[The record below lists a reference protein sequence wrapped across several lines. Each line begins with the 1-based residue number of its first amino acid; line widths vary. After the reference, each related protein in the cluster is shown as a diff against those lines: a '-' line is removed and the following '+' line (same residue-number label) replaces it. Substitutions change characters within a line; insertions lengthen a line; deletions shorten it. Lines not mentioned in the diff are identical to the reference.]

1 MLSHCIYDL
10 SYADYFYHQ
19 WRRWW
24 DHLATE
30 QRQTFSKILVAINE
44 LRTSANNPAVEY
56 ATKVA
61 QDYDAQLVILHV
73 IRANVNNLHSINLP
87 GHVIEMKKQAQ
98 AYFIKMTE
106 NLHDNEDRNKE
117 NILRI
122 KTEIIASLRIA
133 DALVSYAKDKR
144 VDLIIIGTRGRS
156 KLKGMLLGSVA
167 YDVIRYA
174 HCPVL
179 IVK

>member
-1 MLSHCIYDL
+1 MPPRYIYNL

-19 WRRWW
+19 WRWW
-24 DHLATE
+24 DHLAAQ
-30 QRQTFSKILVAINE
+30 QRQTFSKILVAIHE
-44 LRTSANNPAVEY
+44 LRTTTSNPAVDY
-56 ATKVA
+56 AIKVA

-87 GHVIEMKKQAQ
+87 AHVIEMKKQAQ
-98 AYFIKMTE
+98 AYFVKITE
-106 NLHDNEDRNKE
+106 KLHDNEDRNKE

-144 VDLIIIGTRGRS
+144 IDLIIIGTRGRS

-167 YDVIRYA
+167 SDVVRYA

-179 IVK
+179 VVK

>member
-1 MLSHCIYDL
+1 MLSRYIYNL
-10 SYADYFYHQ
+10 SYADYFCHQ
-19 WRRWW
+19 CRWW

-30 QRQTFSKILVAINE
+30 QRQTFSKILVAIHE
-44 LRTSANNPAVEY
+44 LRTSTSSNPTVDY
-56 ATKVA
+56 AIKLA

-87 GHVIEMKKQAQ
+87 AHVIEMKKQAQ
-98 AYFIKMTE
+98 AYFTKITE
-106 NLHDNEDRNKE
+106 KLHDNEDRNKE

-144 VDLIIIGTRGRS
+144 IDLIIIGTRGRS

-167 YDVIRYA
+167 SDVVRYA